1 MHIYDESTRQRSRWC
16 FRINWS
22 RELTFSERQI
32 NYIYSNVP
40 DERGVYCVYAKDYKF
55 PHSIDGLTRW
65 SPIVYIGSGWLHER
79 LSRHLDRKEN
89 NDLATY
95 LEENELAYR
104 YARIVE
110 DKDFDAPKTVE
121 ALLLNDYAETFGSC
135 PPANRRMETVP
146 DLGID
151 ELCVEEPDYFSVLIR
166 N

>member
-32 NYIYSNVP
+32 NYIRSVVP
-40 DERGVYCVYAKDYKF
+40 DERGVYCIYSKDHKF
-55 PHSIDGLTRW
+55 SHEIDGKTRW
-65 SPIVYIGSGWLHER
+65 SPIVYIGSGYLHKR

-89 NDLATY
+89 DDLATY
-95 LEENELAYR
+95 LEKNELAYR
-104 YARIVE
+104 YERIVQDVE
-110 DKDFDAPKTVE
+110 FDGPRTVE
-121 ALLLNDYAETFGSC
+121 AILLQDYADTFGGL